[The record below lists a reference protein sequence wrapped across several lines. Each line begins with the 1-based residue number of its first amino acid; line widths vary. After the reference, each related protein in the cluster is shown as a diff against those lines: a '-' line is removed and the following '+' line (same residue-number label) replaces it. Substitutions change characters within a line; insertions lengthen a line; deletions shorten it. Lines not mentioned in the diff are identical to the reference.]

1 MNLNIYDFLMGVII
15 SIVLLF
21 FVLFAAPLGQEGPSR
36 GPPAPPRSWGSAPRP
51 RLGYGPRLDYLFRS
65 LATLVTRTNRIA
77 RGNYRADYEWR
88 ALIGCLLEYMALPQ
102 KVIAT
107 TYECGT

>member
-1 MNLNIYDFLMGVII
+1 MLKLKCSRLRPALG
-15 SIVLLF
+15 LF
-21 FVLFAAPLGQEGPSR
+21 VSC
-36 GPPAPPRSWGSAPRP
+36 
-51 RLGYGPRLDYLFRS
+51 
-65 LATLVTRTNRIA
+65 LATLGAQTNRIA